1 MRLKRRTTSFDHDV
15 FDTMAP
21 GVHRIMQQGLSLE
34 QAMELA
40 VPALQEVLDEA
51 APRIAR
57 DLTRR
62 APRLLRQHRRV
73 NRGFERHLRKHWGK
87 ALDRFCAIVV
97 CAEEVGHKLHGAHR
111 EAVAEEFDPVFE
123 ALIGLYAR
131 ACRIA
136 REVHHLLCG
145 GFSFGALA
153 RSRTLHE
160 LAVITIVIA
169 DCGREENH
177 ADLANRFLQH
187 ATIARY
193 TDAKQYQENCE
204 ALGREPLSDEDMASL
219 EQWHDLL
226 VEQYGRT
233 YREQYGW
240 ATGVNGR
247 SSAPRFRDLEELADL
262 SHLRWHY
269 RQQSHEVHA
278 DATGWET
285 NVLEHDGTTYLT
297 TDRVDFGLA
306 EPAHLALVSLHQCA
320 ASLFAGAQGNI
331 RTEDVLALKTLA
343 HLVNDAGDVLVG
355 IEEALLRTDER
366 RRQRRFRRRGA

>member
-1 MRLKRRTTSFDHDV
+1 MV
-15 FDTMAP
+15 
-21 GVHRIMQQGLSLE
+21 
-34 QAMELA
+34 
-40 VPALQEVLDEA
+40 
-51 APRIAR
+51 
-57 DLTRR
+57 
-62 APRLLRQHRRV
+62 
-73 NRGFERHLRKHWGK
+73 
-87 ALDRFCAIVV
+87 
-97 CAEEVGHKLHGAHR
+97 
-111 EAVAEEFDPVFE
+111 
-123 ALIGLYAR
+123 
-131 ACRIA
+131 
-136 REVHHLLCG
+136 
-145 GFSFGALA
+145 
-153 RSRTLHE
+153 
-160 LAVITIVIA
+160 
-169 DCGREENH
+169 
-177 ADLANRFLQH
+177 
-187 ATIARY
+187 ARY

-204 ALGREPLSDEDMASL
+204 ALGREPLSSEDMARL

-226 VEQYGRT
+226 VEQYGKT
-233 YREQYGW
+233 YRAQYGW

-247 SSAPRFRDLEELADL
+247 SSAPTFRDLEELADL

-320 ASLFAGAQGNI
+320 ASLFAGTQGDV

-355 IEEALLRTDER
+355 VEEAVLRTDER